1 MQTLSALCTEGQH
14 GSVCRVNLAFCCIMA
29 NMPAPEA
36 VALEMLFKILPQG
49 VSILGQ
55 VRSIFRPGF
64 YKLAFPVLSTLLL
77 ELLLGLIL
85 LLLLLWL
92 ILLSRLL
99 LWLLLFLLLLS
110 TLLLLLGALLL
121 GELLHLLH
129 WLLHGYSMYLGVVR
143 LMDVVRGHCK
153 ECCDL
158 LVLAF

>member
-1 MQTLSALCTEGQH
+1 
-14 GSVCRVNLAFCCIMA
+14 MA
-29 NMPAPEA
+29 NMPTPEA
-36 VALEMLFKILPQG
+36 VALEMLLKLLPQS

-64 YKLAFPVLSTLLL
+64 HKLAFPVLSTLLL
-77 ELLLGLIL
+77 ELLLVLT

-92 ILLSRLL
+92 VLLSRLL
-99 LWLLLFLLLLS
+99 LLLLFLLLLS

-121 GELLHLLH
+121 RKLLHLLH
-129 WLLHGYSMYLGVVR
+129 WLLHGYSMHLGVVG
-143 LMDVVRGHCK
+143 LMGVVRGHCK